1 MNEKMTFA
9 DVYWDLTKTKTLAA
23 ISSPPA
29 LSRSARS
36 CFALTESEQK

>member
-9 DVYWDLTKTKTLAA
+9 DVYWDLTKTTLAV

-29 LSRSARS
+29 LSKSARS